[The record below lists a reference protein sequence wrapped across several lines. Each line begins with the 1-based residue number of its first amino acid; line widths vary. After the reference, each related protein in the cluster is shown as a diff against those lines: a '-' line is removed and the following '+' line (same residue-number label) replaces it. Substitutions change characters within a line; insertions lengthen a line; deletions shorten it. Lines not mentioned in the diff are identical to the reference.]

1 MTASFVTASRGFARN
16 GRCNALFSKAG
27 AGART
32 ALGQGG
38 HYRFGNQFLKEFKLD
53 KSIPGVT
60 INGLRRKVKG
70 LEKGGDIVR
79 RLMNFDGGWGIV
91 VGERMRRRASKGQGA

>member
-1 MTASFVTASRGFARN
+1 MTFYVATATRAFARN
-16 GRCNALFSKAG
+16 GRCNALFFKAC

-38 HYRFGNQFLKEFKLD
+38 HYRFGNQFLEEFKLD

-60 INGLRRKVKG
+60 INGLRKTLKG
-70 LEKGGDIVR
+70 LEKGGIIVR

-91 VGERMRRRASKGQGA
+91 VGENMRRHASKGQGT

>member
-1 MTASFVTASRGFARN
+1 MTAFFATAFRAFTGN
-16 GRCNALFSKAG
+16 GRCNALFSKAC
-27 AGART
+27 AGVLT

-79 RLMNFDGGWGIV
+79 RLMNFDGEWGIV
-91 VGERMRRRASKGQGA
+91 VGEKMRRRASKGQGA